1 VNYFSPA
8 APPRSASSGRA
19 GRTEFAHAIERRVR
33 RALPAI
39 TDEDLA
45 EAFERVS
52 DGLVAEADEFQR
64 SI

>member
-1 VNYFSPA
+1 MTDVEMETAVGIIRQGWADRIPTY
-8 APPRSASSGRA
+8 
-19 GRTEFAHAIERRVR
+19 AIERRVR

-52 DGLVAEADEFQR
+52 DELVAEADEFQR